1 MFNYEKVGDKIA
13 VVNSTKRQRK
23 VYLSDDDG
31 KESIDLKDGSEF
43 MLSPDKMN
51 ERTTMY
57 VTGSAGSGKSYF
69 VAKYTEE
76 YHKTF
81 KTNPIFLISENDND
95 PAFDSKDYVKRIE
108 ISDMVENPL
117 DWKEFQEC
125 LVIFDDI
132 DSIKGKLG
140 KVVDDLR
147 DKLLKN
153 SRKFK
158 VSVISTAHDSTGI
171 KLKSVLNESKI
182 IVFFMMNYNR
192 SLKYLLENY
201 LGMDKHVV
209 EKIKNNKSRWTAFV
223 KGYPCYLIQQK
234 SIKTIPSLEK

>member
-1 MFNYEKVGDKIA
+1 
-13 VVNSTKRQRK
+13 
-23 VYLSDDDG
+23 
-31 KESIDLKDGSEF
+31 
-43 MLSPDKMN
+43 MLSPDKLN

-69 VAKYTEE
+69 VAKFCEE

-95 PAFDSKDYVKRIE
+95 PIFDSKDYIKRIE

-125 LVIFDDI
+125 MVIFDDI

-158 VSVISTAHDSTGI
+158 VSG
-171 KLKSVLNESKI
+171 VLN
-182 IVFFMMNYNR
+182 
-192 SLKYLLENY
+192 
-201 LGMDKHVV
+201 
-209 EKIKNNKSRWTAFV
+209 
-223 KGYPCYLIQQK
+223 
-234 SIKTIPSLEK
+234 